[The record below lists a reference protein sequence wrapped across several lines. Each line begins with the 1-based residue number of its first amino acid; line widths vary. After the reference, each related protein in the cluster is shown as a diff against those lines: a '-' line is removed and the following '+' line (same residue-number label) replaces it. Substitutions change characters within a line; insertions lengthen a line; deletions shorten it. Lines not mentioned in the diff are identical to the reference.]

1 MARDTVDLDLSMAG
15 DSSTGTVRQVKQLE
29 EQQDSLEELLVR
41 AQPQLGRVLA
51 RYTIPPED
59 AEGLLRD
66 VFLTLIFKS
75 ERVANLEQWVLRTLK
90 HQCLSYWR
98 RRRRLLYT
106 TLDSELRQT
115 IANAAGDPEQLARL
129 SQQLARVVDTLPGP
143 CRRVL
148 RQRYGLAGV
157 EAVPRADGGAEVVAE
172 RCLAA
177 LGKRLMEAGV
187 IDDLSRLS

>member
-1 MARDTVDLDLSMAG
+1 MVRDTVDFDLSMAR
-15 DSSTGTVRQVKQLE
+15 DSSTGTVSQVKQLE

-51 RYTIPPED
+51 RYNIPPED

-66 VFLTLIFKS
+66 VFLTLIFKR
-75 ERVANLEQWVLRTLK
+75 ERVADLEQWVLRTLK

-115 IANAAGDPEQLARL
+115 IANAAGDPEQQARL
-129 SQQLARVVDTLPGP
+129 SQQLARVVDTLSGP

-148 RQRYGLAGV
+148 RQRYGLAGA
-157 EAVPRADGGAEVVAE
+157 EAVTPADGGAEVVAE

-177 LGKRLMEAGV
+177 LGKRLMESGV